1 MKLIFNKAYFILFLL
16 LFIVEALIATYLK
29 SGFIRHTFGDYIV
42 VMVVYC
48 FMMSFIKLKPIHVA
62 IITFL
67 IAFTIEFLQL
77 TSLLSWL
84 GLESNSLAKLVLGST
99 FEVTDLLAYLLGIV
113 TVLFIELQLNKKT
126 ES

>member
-1 MKLIFNKAYFILFLL
+1 MKLTFNKSYFILFLI

-42 VMVVYC
+42 VMVVYS
-48 FMMSFIKLKPIHVA
+48 FMMSFIKLKPVHAA
-62 IITFL
+62 IITLL

-84 GLESNSLAKLVLGST
+84 GLENSRTAKLVLGST
-99 FEVTDLLAYLLGIV
+99 FEITDLVAYSLGVITILL
-113 TVLFIELQLNKKT
+113 LEMFNKKT